1 MFLFLGNK
9 RSVKKKDVLGIF
21 DADTATV
28 SAVTKKFLSSADRKK
43 MLESAGEELPKS
55 FVLYT
60 ENGLYKICFSQ
71 FSPSALVGRMKTN
84 YEI

>member
-9 RSVKKKDVLGIF
+9 RSVKKRDVLGIF

-28 SAVTKKFLSSADRKK
+28 SEITKKFLSSADRKK
-43 MLESAGEELPKS
+43 MVESAGDELPKS

>member
-9 RSVKKKDVLGIF
+9 RSVRKRDVLGIF
-21 DADTATV
+21 DADTATM
-28 SAVTKKFLSSADRKK
+28 SEITKKFLSSADRKK
-43 MLESAGEELPKS
+43 MVESAGDELPKS

>member
-9 RSVKKKDVLGIF
+9 RSVKKRDVLGIF

-28 SAVTKKFLSSADRKK
+28 SDITKKFLVSFDRKK
-43 MLESAGEELPKS
+43 MVESAGDELPKS

-60 ENGLYKICFSQ
+60 ENGIYKICFSQ
-71 FSPSALVGRMKTN
+71 FSPAVLVGRMKTN
-84 YEI
+84 YEM